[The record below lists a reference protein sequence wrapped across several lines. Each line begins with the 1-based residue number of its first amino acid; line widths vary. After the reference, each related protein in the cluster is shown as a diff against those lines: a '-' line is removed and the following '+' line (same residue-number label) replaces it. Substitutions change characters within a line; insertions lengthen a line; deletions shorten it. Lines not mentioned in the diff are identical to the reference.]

1 VQYRFH
7 LRTLTAVV
15 LAASVLSFAL
25 RSWRMHALAQ
35 ETIVRRVHEL
45 GGSIV
50 LECELDA
57 SAAKPRWIPRVL
69 LDLLGPHY
77 FSDVAEVAFQADN
90 FAPVDVTD
98 SDLQD
103 IAALSS
109 LRTLI
114 IAHGRHVTDNGV
126 RSITGLAD
134 LSQLELSGCSISDE
148 ALLYISQLRRLEALN
163 LNRNSVGDVGL
174 EHLWQLSNLREL
186 HMLDTNIS
194 AAGVA
199 ALQSHL
205 ENVRV
210 DWMDRT
216 IDPFAPGE

>member
-1 VQYRFH
+1 MV
-7 LRTLTAVV
+7 VV
-15 LAASVLSFAL
+15 LMASALSFAV

-45 GGSIV
+45 GGTTL
-50 LECELDA
+50 LECELDG
-57 SAAKPRWIPRVL
+57 SAARPRWIPGGL

-77 FSDVAEVAFQADN
+77 FSDVVEVAFQKDN
-90 FAPVDVTD
+90 FGPVDVTD

-134 LSQLELSGCSISDE
+134 LSQIELSGCSVSDE
-148 ALLYISQLRRLEALN
+148 ALLYISQLGKLETLD
-163 LNRNSVGDVGL
+163 LHYNSVGDAGL
-174 EHLWQLSNLREL
+174 EHLRQLSGLREL
-186 HMLDTNIS
+186 NMLDTNVS

-199 ALQSHL
+199 ALQSRL

-210 DWMDRT
+210 EWNGPEY
-216 IDPFAPGE
+216 DPFAEGK